1 MVAHPVGGAV
11 QPVITQVEV
20 SAGML
25 GPDPATFE
33 VRCFVVPRP
42 DGVVLVDVG
51 PPTTGKQ
58 IEAVLAQLGATWSD
72 VSDIVLTHAHVDHI
86 GGLVEVAKHAPRA
99 VVRAGAGDLSEIRLD
114 GRAIEPLAEADR
126 VRDLVVLETPGHTPG
141 HLSRLDE
148 ANSLVLVGDAVG
160 SVGGALSFGPPAFT
174 ADPGQA
180 RASLERLARL
190 AVGSFVFSH
199 GAEVDDPSAAIG
211 HLLHV
216 SG

>member
-1 MVAHPVGGAV
+1 VVAHPVGGAV

-20 SAGML
+20 PAGML
-25 GPDPATFE
+25 GADPATFE

-42 DGVVLVDVG
+42 DGVVVVDVG

-141 HLSRLDE
+141 HLSLLDE

-160 SVGGALSFGPPAFT
+160 SVGGPLSFGPPAFT
-174 ADPGQA
+174 ADPDRA
-180 RASLERLARL
+180 RTSLERLAGL
-190 AVGSFVFSH
+190 DVGRFVFSH
-199 GAEVDDPSAAIG
+199 GAEVNDPRDAIG
-211 HLLHV
+211 VLLRS

>member
-1 MVAHPVGGAV
+1 VVAHPVGGAV

-20 SAGML
+20 PAGML
-25 GPDPATFE
+25 GADPATFE

-141 HLSRLDE
+141 HLSLLAE